1 MAVHCTQCGSGLPAG
16 SRFCSTCGATIPAAA
31 YAYTAGRPL
40 VRPIVGRRIAGVCI
54 GLAQAYGWDL
64 ALVRVLSVVGL
75 FCSGGLVFI
84 AYLACWIGIPE
95 EPVPMPDSYPPPT
108 TPTA

>member
-1 MAVHCTQCGSGLPAG
+1 MAVHCTQCGTPLPAG
-16 SRFCSTCGATIPAAA
+16 ARFCSTCGATIPAAV
-31 YAYTAGRPL
+31 YAAPRPL
-40 VRPIVGRRIAGVCI
+40 VRPILGRRIAGVCL
-54 GLAQAYGWDL
+54 GLSQSYGWDL

-95 EPVPMPDSYPPPT
+95 EPIPAPDAYPPPSA
-108 TPTA
+108 PTA